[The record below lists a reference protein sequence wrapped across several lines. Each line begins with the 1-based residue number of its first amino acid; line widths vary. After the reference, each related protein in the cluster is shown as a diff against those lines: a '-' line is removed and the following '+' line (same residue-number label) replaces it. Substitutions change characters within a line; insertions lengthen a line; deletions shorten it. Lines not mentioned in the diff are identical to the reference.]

1 MGFLSQLLQWHMED
15 PPDADEIARN
25 NEVCTSKYVY
35 SISISSSLSS
45 LDLLISHLLVVV
57 HTFVQT
63 GRVIEILLL
72 TILNSRHS
80 IMVALVHLL
89 ERDLD
94 TTVVSLPHQLHLLV
108 LEFALTICKAVRL
121 QMTVF
126 AVQAY

>member
-1 MGFLSQLLQWHMED
+1 MKCVLVSMF
-15 PPDADEIARN
+15 RN
-25 NEVCTSKYVY
+25 
-35 SISISSSLSS
+35 ISISSSLSS

-94 TTVVSLPHQLHLLV
+94 MTAMSLPHQLHLLG
-108 LEFALTICKAVRL
+108 LAFALTICKAVRL

-126 AVQAY
+126 VVQAYLGVSLEEECLLLK

>member
-1 MGFLSQLLQWHMED
+1 MKCVLVSMF
-15 PPDADEIARN
+15 RN
-25 NEVCTSKYVY
+25 
-35 SISISSSLSS
+35 ISISSSLSS
-45 LDLLISHLLVVV
+45 LDLPISHLLVVV

-94 TTVVSLPHQLHLLV
+94 TTVVSLPHQLPHQLHQLGRGC
-108 LEFALTICKAVRL
+108 ALTICKAVRL

-126 AVQAY
+126 AVQVYLGVSLEEECLLFK

>member
-1 MGFLSQLLQWHMED
+1 MKCVLVSMF
-15 PPDADEIARN
+15 RN
-25 NEVCTSKYVY
+25 
-35 SISISSSLSS
+35 ISISSSLSS
-45 LDLLISHLLVVV
+45 LDLSISHLLVVV

-94 TTVVSLPHQLHLLV
+94 TTVVSLPHQLHQLGRGC
-108 LEFALTICKAVRL
+108 ALTICKAVRL

-126 AVQAY
+126 AVQVYLGVSLEEECLLFK